1 MLHSRF
7 LASVALSALML
18 GATPAITLAET
29 PADTLIQA
37 WSIDDIISLDPAE
50 IF

>member
-18 GATPAITLAET
+18 GTLPAASFAET
-29 PADTLIQA
+29 PADTLI
-37 WSIDDIISLDPAE
+37 
-50 IF
+50 